1 MFEAVFIAAGQSTNS
16 TITKPTRAA
25 RASREGKRIDFFAIQ
40 FLSKS

>member
-1 MFEAVFIAAGQSTNS
+1 VFLAAGQSTNS

-25 RASREGKRIDFFAIQ
+25 RASRDGTRIEFCTVQ

>member
-1 MFEAVFIAAGQSTNS
+1 MFKAVFMAAGQSTNS

-25 RASREGKRIDFFAIQ
+25 RASRDGTRIDFLLVQ